1 MKQIPEGYYAVIF
14 FEKESK
20 TYGVRFPDHPGII
33 TYGQNFGE
41 AVEMAQ
47 EALSAA
53 LESEFDRKQPL
64 PISHKPKTKNSD
76 KTVFIS
82 IEPEIRMAYL
92 LRSWRE
98 DAGLSQKQLAERL
111 GISFQAYQ
119 RMERPGRSN
128 LTVATLQRIAQALN
142 KALILDVRDARAA

>member
-14 FEKESK
+14 FEKESR
-20 TYGVRFPDHPGII
+20 TYGVRFPDHPGIV
-33 TYGQNFGE
+33 TYGQTFEE
-41 AVEMAQ
+41 AVEMAK
-47 EALSAA
+47 EALSA
-53 LESEFDRKQPL
+53 LFESEFDRKQPL
-64 PISHKPKTKNSD
+64 PTSHKPRTKTGD
-76 KTVFIS
+76 KTVFVPLM
-82 IEPEIRMAYL
+82 PEIRLAYL
-92 LRSWRE
+92 IRSWRE

-142 KALILDVRDARAA
+142 KALILDVRDAHAI

>member
-1 MKQIPEGYYAVIF
+1 MRHVPEGYYAIIF
-14 FEKESK
+14 HEKKSK
-20 TYGVRFPDHPGII
+20 TYGVQFPDHPGIV
-33 TYGQNFGE
+33 TYGQTFEE

-53 LESEFDRKQPL
+53 LESDFDRDQPL
-64 PISHKPKTKNSD
+64 PTSHRPKSKRGK
-76 KTVFIS
+76 KTAFIPL
-82 IEPEIRMAYL
+82 EPEIRMAYL

-98 DAGLSQKQLAERL
+98 NADLSQKQLADRL

-128 LTVATLQRIAQALN
+128 LTITTLQRIARALN
-142 KALILDVRDARAA
+142 KALLLDVRDTNSA